1 MLATG
6 WRPCYTFRNICEEN
20 NTVDLSD
27 KSLKVIYNASAYDEE
42 FRSEYAAMNL
52 HDQDIIRIAKK
63 EASEEKAI
71 ENAKTMLSDKLS
83 PDKVSHYSGLP
94 LKQVLELQ
102 KKIAETVKG

>member
-1 MLATG
+1 
-6 WRPCYTFRNICEEN
+6 
-20 NTVDLSD
+20 
-27 KSLKVIYNASAYDEE
+27 
-42 FRSEYAAMNL
+42 MNL

-102 KKIAETVKG
+102 KKISETVKGQR